1 MKKKITLLVLI
12 LVGLFAFKS
21 YSQTPNFENK
31 ITILV
36 FSNNDVTI
44 NNLFTDHDS
53 VSVWIVSEM
62 DTTKLLISD
71 SLMQPITVNTQ
82 SDRIVICGDVT
93 GIKLNNNTNV
103 SGLFSQFNNKL
114 KEVDCKENTIEY
126 VGFGE
131 DSNLEY
137 ILASNNNI
145 NNANFTDC
153 PRLKEISL
161 FNNNLTSLRD
171 FYYLDSLEVL
181 NLNANNLT
189 SLNANNFPKLKRLY
203 CQDNQLSSC
212 ELDYLFTTLADRTS
226 MTTDSGFVTID
237 LNPGKNE
244 CRTFIASNKNWRV
257 LDYIGVNATEIVNT
271 NFTCNALYNNKIT
284 LNVVPQKEISFSIS
298 NYTSNTPVVI
308 LNGQD
313 TIYTFA
319 NYNEFQSST
328 NKGLEKSSVSYSN
341 PYDLKFTTNS
351 SSVEIFGD
359 VNQYYTEHVDST
371 IQSIELLNN
380 SSIKSFYCYGNDLLT
395 GATINNCDS
404 LSNLGIS
411 RSPLFT
417 SLNVKSCPSL
427 VHLDCYSNN
436 LSNINIEQ
444 CEALRYI
451 DCDGNNLSACAID
464 SIFHMLPNCNGVYQ
478 GVIILQDG
486 DETNP
491 GNFTCRDTLATN
503 KNWKVWEFHTHNDII
518 NTTYACPDF
527 TIGLSTNPSI
537 IEARIYPNPVKDEL
551 TIETSNKIEKIE
563 VYDLMGRKVNYNN
576 SPSLGTTKLDCSN
589 LESGVYLINIQTKEG
604 KGTYKIIKE

>member
-21 YSQTPNFENK
+21 YSQTPNFENQ

-36 FSNNDVTI
+36 FSTNDVTI

-71 SLMQPITVNTQ
+71 SLMQPIIVNTQ
-82 SDRIVICGDVT
+82 SDRIVIYGDVT
-93 GIKLNNNTNV
+93 GIRLNNNTNV
-103 SGLFSQFNNKL
+103 SGLYSQFNNKL
-114 KEVDCKENTIEY
+114 KKVECSGNTVEY
-126 VGFGE
+126 IGFGD

-137 ILASNNNI
+137 ILASKNNI

-153 PRLKEISL
+153 PRLREISL
-161 FNNNLTSLRD
+161 FNNNLTSLKE
-171 FYYLDSLEVL
+171 FNYLDSLEVL
-181 NLNANNLT
+181 NLNANQLI
-189 SLNANNFPKLKRLY
+189 SLNANNFPKLKKIY
-203 CQDNQLSSC
+203 CQDNQLSAC

-226 MTTDSGFVTID
+226 MTTDSGFVTIA
-237 LNPGKNE
+237 LNPGMNE

-257 LDYIGVNATEIVNT
+257 LDNMSVGATEIVNT
-271 NFTCNALYNNKIT
+271 NFTCNAIYNNKIT
-284 LNVVPQKEISFSIS
+284 LNVVPQREISFKIN

-319 NYNEFQSST
+319 SYMEYANAG
-328 NKGLEKSSVSYSN
+328 NKSLEKSSMSYSN

-351 SSVEIFGD
+351 NSVEIFGD
-359 VNQYYTEHVDST
+359 VNQFHASQVDST
-371 IQSIELLNN
+371 TQSIELINN
-380 SSIKSFYCYGNDLLT
+380 SSIKSFVCYRNDLLT
-395 GATINNCDS
+395 DATINNCDS

-427 VHLDCYSNN
+427 INLSCCSNN
-436 LSNINIEQ
+436 LPNLNIEQ

-464 SIFHMLPNCNGVYQ
+464 SIFHMLPNRNGVYE

-503 KNWKVWEFHTHNDII
+503 KNWKVWEFHTHTDII
-518 NTTYACPDF
+518 NSIYDCPYF
-527 TIGLSTNPSI
+527 TIGLSSVPSI
-537 IEARIYPNPVKDEL
+537 IEARIYPNPMKDEL
-551 TIETSNKIEKIE
+551 IIETPNKIEKIE
-563 VYDLMGRKVNYNN
+563 VYDVMGRRVNYNN
-576 SPSLGTTKLDCSN
+576 SSSLGTTKLDCLN